1 MKNWPDLVLWP
12 TLISS
17 QSSTSILDCKKLMSI
32 SIVGT
37 NNVNFCWCRIDVGNR
52 QGNPTCSLLGN
63 SWDKFIQSKITRLA
77 SLWRGWSL
85 YHNYRWIP
93 PLWPE
98 HKSLIQFSS
107 VFVEN
112 CDQSKVI
119 FPQNQTF
126 VIISIIIN
134 NEVNFFCIQRY
145 FDIRWSFHINI
156 NFLKMQ
162 YQRR

>member
-1 MKNWPDLVLWP
+1 MRV
-12 TLISS
+12 
-17 QSSTSILDCKKLMSI
+17 LDCKSWWASALLELTT
-32 SIVGT
+32 IVIT

-52 QGNPTCSLLGN
+52 QAVCFNFLSNPTRGLLGN

-112 CDQSKVI
+112 GDQSKVI

-126 VIISIIIN
+126 VIISIIIY
-134 NEVNFFCIQRY
+134 NEVNFFLHSKILWCQMVISY
-145 FDIRWSFHINI
+145 
-156 NFLKMQ
+156 
-162 YQRR
+162 

>member
-1 MKNWPDLVLWP
+1 MVNVGYQHFWTSHCRNLHTIHFCQCRFYGNTACWPLVNCWAN
-12 TLISS
+12 LI
-17 QSSTSILDCKKLMSI
+17 K
-32 SIVGT
+32 
-37 NNVNFCWCRIDVGNR
+37 
-52 QGNPTCSLLGN
+52 
-63 SWDKFIQSKITRLA
+63 SKITRIRVA
-77 SLWRGWSL
+77 QPSWSL

-112 CDQSKVI
+112 GDQSKVI

-134 NEVNFFCIQRY
+134 NEVNFFAFKDTLMSDGHFILTSISSKC
-145 FDIRWSFHINI
+145 NI
-156 NFLKMQ
+156 KGDKGVCGLQ
-162 YQRR
+162 TTETGWWQTPVP

>member
-1 MKNWPDLVLWP
+1 MDVLIVKQHCRNWHTVSFWYCRFYGNTASWPLV
-12 TLISS
+12 
-17 QSSTSILDCKKLMSI
+17 
-32 SIVGT
+32 
-37 NNVNFCWCRIDVGNR
+37 NCRAN
-52 QGNPTCSLLGN
+52 L
-63 SWDKFIQSKITRLA
+63 IQSNITRIRVA
-77 SLWRGWSL
+77 QPSWSL

-98 HKSLIQFSS
+98 HKSLLQFSS
-107 VFVEN
+107 VYVEN
-112 CDQSKVI
+112 ADQSKVI

-145 FDIRWSFHINI
+145 FDVRWSFHIYI